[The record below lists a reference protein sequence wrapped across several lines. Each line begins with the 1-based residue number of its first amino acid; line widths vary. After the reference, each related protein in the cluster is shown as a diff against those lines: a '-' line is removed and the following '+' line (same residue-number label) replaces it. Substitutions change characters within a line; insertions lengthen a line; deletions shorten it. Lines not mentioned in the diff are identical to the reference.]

1 MIDEE
6 RIILMSRLAS
16 YEDNEGK
23 KNIKIGKY
31 FRSDYITIQ
40 MLKAF
45 FGGTISFL
53 LCFALY
59 IFCDFEVFMQ
69 DLYKIDLVRFA
80 QNALMYYL
88 VFIAIYGVVCYFL
101 AMYRYI
107 SARKSLKG
115 YYQSLKKL
123 GKMYSKKQ

>member
-6 RIILMSRLAS
+6 RIILMTRLAS
-16 YEDNEGK
+16 YEENEGK
-23 KNIKIGKY
+23 KNIKVGKF
-31 FRSDYITIQ
+31 FRSDYIAIQ

-80 QNALMYYL
+80 QNTLIYYL
-88 VFIAIYGVVCYFL
+88 VFIVIYGIVCYFL
-101 AMYRYI
+101 AAYRHV
-107 SARKSLKG
+107 SARRSLKA
-115 YYQSLKKL
+115 YYHDLKKL
-123 GKMYSKKQ
+123 GKMYSKK